1 MPQAVTA
8 PDANIFRESIEYS
21 IDVLK
26 RSLQRLR
33 QLAPQA
39 LSAAIEDEIE
49 TQIGRT
55 EAELTRAEVVGSRL
69 ASTGVSLK
77 QLDDGAAQK
86 LKTLATVMDDTVRRN
101 TIATATFGGV
111 LVVIGA
117 AKDARDVIES
127 ALKS

>member
-1 MPQAVTA
+1 MPHAVTA
-8 PDANIFRESIEYS
+8 PDANVFREINHYA
-21 IDVLK
+21 IDILK
-26 RSLQRLR
+26 RALQRLR

-39 LSAAIEDEIE
+39 SSAAIEDEIE
-49 TQIGRT
+49 AQIGKV

-69 ASTGVSLK
+69 ASTSVPLK
-77 QLDDGAAQK
+77 QLDYSTSQK
-86 LKTLATVMDDTVRRN
+86 LKTLATIMDETVTRN

>member
-1 MPQAVTA
+1 MPHAVTA
-8 PDANIFRESIEYS
+8 PDANVFREINHYA
-21 IDVLK
+21 IDILK
-26 RSLQRLR
+26 KALQRLR

-39 LSAAIEDEIE
+39 SSAAIEDEIE
-49 TQIGRT
+49 AQIGKV

-69 ASTGVSLK
+69 ASTSVPLK
-77 QLDDGAAQK
+77 QLDYSTSQK
-86 LKTLATVMDDTVRRN
+86 LKTLATIMDETVTRN